1 MFFNAKVDDT
11 KTRELENEIEK
22 LKSEL
27 DIYKEAFE
35 LSQND
40 IVIIVDKN
48 DKIEMKNSFAQQ
60 VIQDEQALVT
70 ELKRS
75 KKEINLSGCT
85 GRFVSKPLSNG
96 KTVYNIVKTDIKN
109 SKDSDILATHQEA
122 ISYALKDTQNTF
134 VDMLEQLN
142 MMKKESS
149 NIAKESL
156 EGLGLITSTST
167 SMDKLS
173 EHMQD
178 NLEGTKQLSEKSNE
192 ISSVINLIE
201 DIADQTNLLALN
213 AAIEAARA
221 GEHGRGFAVVADEVR
236 KLAEKTQKATSEI
249 SIVVKSMQQE
259 TSNTEENTNVIS
271 DIVEKTKEE
280 IDSLNTK
287 IISFEKNA
295 SRSVFEVE
303 FVSDKIFASLA
314 KIDHVIY
321 KHNLYAL
328 LFGEENEF
336 NGVDHKNC
344 RLGKWYSEGVGKKE
358 FSQTK
363 AYASIDSPHE
373 KVHSKANALASECSG
388 TDTICSKDKIEKMVQ
403 EIEDASKDV
412 FKYLDEMVA
421 EKARNNEGNA
431 IKSLFGDKK

>member
-11 KTRELENEIEK
+11 KTKELENEIQR

-27 DIYKEAFE
+27 DIYKEAFG

-48 DKIEMKNSFAQQ
+48 NKIEKKNSFAEQ
-60 VIQDEQALVT
+60 VIKDEQALVT
-70 ELKRS
+70 ELKRNTKDIS
-75 KKEINLSGCT
+75 ISGCT

-96 KTVYNIVKTDIKN
+96 KTVYNIIKTDIKN

-122 ISYALKDTQNTF
+122 ISYALKDTQHTF

-142 MMKKESS
+142 MMKTESS
-149 NIAKESL
+149 SIAAESL
-156 EGLGLITSTST
+156 EGLGLITSSSK

-178 NLEGTKQLSEKSNE
+178 NLEGAKQLSEKSNE

-271 DIVEKTKEE
+271 DIVEQTKEE

-321 KHNLYAL
+321 K
-328 LFGEENEF
+328 
-336 NGVDHKNC
+336 
-344 RLGKWYSEGVGKKE
+344 
-358 FSQTK
+358 T
-363 AYASIDSPHE
+363 
-373 KVHSKANALASECSG
+373 
-388 TDTICSKDKIEKMVQ
+388 
-403 EIEDASKDV
+403 
-412 FKYLDEMVA
+412 
-421 EKARNNEGNA
+421 
-431 IKSLFGDKK
+431 